1 MHSIPTPQ
9 SAKDQPLTKVRR
21 PGDLLVGSAIRSS
34 APHTLLTMFE
44 LHQVAS
50 ATLIQE
56 TMVRVTL
63 ACRLR
68 TCEGYSEHLEDNAF
82 SND

>member
-1 MHSIPTPQ
+1 
-9 SAKDQPLTKVRR
+9 
-21 PGDLLVGSAIRSS
+21 
-34 APHTLLTMFE
+34 MFE

-68 TCEGYSEHLEDNAF
+68 TCEGYSERLEDNAF